1 MPDSRSNLKD
11 FRDAIVVL
19 FVIESMPVKIRGN
32 LTCFMWNCSRCT
44 LLRVVLTWSQG
55 VPR

>member
-19 FVIESMPVKIRGN
+19 FVIESMSVKIRGN

>member
-11 FRDAIVVL
+11 FRDVIVVL

-55 VPR
+55 APR